1 MSVSAKAPNESNRGR
16 FRCRDPPGEVGP
28 ADSESVS
35 SSSPLAHEA
44 RRWTVSSRGIPG
56 EVNALDSSSKL
67 RYSGSG
73 IGGKRKHEPN
83 ARADGS
89 PPHAINMH
97 PHVIPARMHT
107 IGNVSGT
114 NKRKREQR
122 QHVQQTRRRPSSRP
136 HRQQQPPIRAPHTL
150 AHPEQLYCAR
160 ENSGNNQSQSCEGQ
174 GTRAC
179 GDQQVAQL
187 THPESPR
194 GQETAARPN

>member
-1 MSVSAKAPNESNRGR
+1 MSVSAKAPSESSRGR

-114 NKRKREQR
+114 NKRNGSSANTYSKRADVHR
-122 QHVQQTRRRPSSRP
+122 HALTVSSSRP
-136 HRQQQPPIRAPHTL
+136 SACLIR
-150 AHPEQLYCAR
+150 
-160 ENSGNNQSQSCEGQ
+160 
-174 GTRAC
+174 
-179 GDQQVAQL
+179 
-187 THPESPR
+187 
-194 GQETAARPN
+194 